1 MNNTPRTTPVR
12 SARKSR
18 LAPFLVCL
26 ITALGLPVH
35 AAVSLPDVPMQ
46 TNNGVPPNLWFIL
59 DDSGS
64 MAWDFMPGAFNSG
77 GVPATTPVAI
87 QLQTYTRNTIYYN
100 PTEIYRP
107 WQQADGSY
115 MADTPY
121 NAAFNSNDFANT
133 PINLGGAVRTFF
145 VPLPTITNFADA
157 RQYTRYRFQTDGTA
171 QSCVWNAVA
180 NAHSTCVNNV
190 TTFTWPGPIVR
201 TLAQEKQNF
210 ANWYSYHR
218 TRMKVAKAG
227 ASYAFNDPSIFNNEN
242 DYRVGFTTIWQRNE
256 FRIPVGNNNG
266 LFRGNN
272 AGENRRVWF
281 DRLFGAAG
289 SNGTPLLPAL
299 TRAGEYFKETG
310 ANGPWG
316 PQTNGSQYEC
326 RQNFSILTTDGFWN
340 SGNGT
345 VGNSDNANGAVITR
359 PNAASYQYTPADPFR
374 DNWSNTLADIAMA
387 YWKADLRPEAQMVN
401 SVPSSSANPAFWQ
414 HMVTFGISIGLSGNL
429 NVADTL
435 TRVRNGQSVAWPNP
449 IDNEDNDRIDDLLHA
464 SVNGHGTFVSAS
476 DPSEFAAG
484 LGNALRAIAE
494 RRGSG
499 SNAAVTGSSTSAGTK
514 LFQAK
519 FFSSKWYGEM
529 QAFNITSSGVD
540 TTAPVWTASIP
551 AYTSRTIRT
560 HNGTSGAIFPTTA
573 QTAAL
578 TADVANYIRG
588 DRSKELPGA
597 TAVFRNR
604 SSLLGSIVNSSP
616 VYVKTDDTV
625 ETVYV
630 GANDGMLH
638 AFNATN
644 GVERFAYVPRGID
657 LADLREYSDPAY
669 GHRFFVDGAIITSTK
684 RELASRTV
692 LVGALGRGGKGLY
705 ALDVTDPTAFT
716 NAKVLWDKDGSFDTE
731 MGQILGKPVIA
742 KLNDGSTA
750 VLVPNGLNSATE
762 RAVLFVLDLE
772 TGVKIAEIDTGVG
785 SATATNGL
793 SSPRGWDEDGNGT
806 VDFVYAGDFRGNLW
820 KFDLTSTNRSLWNVA
835 NGRALYTPATAG
847 AQPVTGGVTIAVD
860 PATDKRWVFFGTG
873 RLLTTTDLTDTALQ
887 VWNGVIDD
895 PTATSSTTR
904 AGMTARNIAYFDAAT
919 KGRAF
924 EPNSALP
931 AGSKGWYIDLDLPP
945 GNTREGERMIG
956 DQQVIKNVLI
966 ASSIIPS
973 TENPCRGGRGYVNAL
988 DAFTGTSLATGFFGS
1003 YDGNGV
1009 FVPATVGP
1017 GTPLGSVNH
1026 NVGLITESVI
1036 VGNQYFVNG
1045 NDDLAKG
1052 DVDENLV
1059 GGRISW
1065 REIIQR

>member
-1 MNNTPRTTPVR
+1 MNNIPRPISSR
-12 SARKSR
+12 NARKSR
-18 LAPFLVCL
+18 LAPFLLCL
-26 ITALGLPVH
+26 ATILGLPVH

-64 MAWDFMPGAFNSG
+64 MGSDFMPDNVPDTTTIRIETQAF
-77 GVPATTPVAI
+77 
-87 QLQTYTRNTIYYN
+87 TRNTVYYN
-100 PTEIYRP
+100 PSVTYQP
-107 WQQADGSY
+107 WQLSDGSF

-121 NAAFNSNDFANT
+121 NAAFDDTNFATT
-133 PINLGGAVRTFF
+133 PINLGGAVRTFY
-145 VPLPTITNFADA
+145 VPLPAANPADG

-171 QSCVWNAVA
+171 QSCVWNTVA
-180 NAHSTCVNNV
+180 NAYTTCINNV
-190 TTFTWPGPIVR
+190 AAFTWPGPVVR
-201 TLAQEKQNF
+201 TLAQEKANF

-227 ASYAFNDPSIFNNEN
+227 ASYAFNDPSIFNAEN

-256 FRIPVGNNNG
+256 LRIPVGNNNG

-281 DRLFGAAG
+281 DRLFGAAASG
-289 SNGTPLLPAL
+289 TTPLIPAL
-299 TRAGEYFKETG
+299 TRAGQYFEETG
-310 ANGPWG
+310 NGGPWG
-316 PQTNGSQYEC
+316 PQNNGSQYEC

-340 SGNGT
+340 NGAT
-345 VGNSDNANGAVITR
+345 GVGNTDNASGTVITR
-359 PNAASYQYTPADPFR
+359 PNAASYQYVPADPFR
-374 DNWSNTLADIAMA
+374 DGWTNTLADVAMH
-387 YWKADLRPEAQMVN
+387 YWKRDLRPEVQMVN
-401 SVPSSSANPAFWQ
+401 SVPVSSANPAFWQ
-414 HMVTFGISIGLSGNL
+414 HMVTFGISIGLAGTL
-429 NVADTL
+429 DVADTNN
-435 TRVRNGQSVAWPNP
+435 RVRTGQAVAWPNP
-449 IDNEDNDRIDDLLHA
+449 MDVEDLERIDDLFHA
-464 SVNGHGTFVSAS
+464 AVNGRGSFVSAGN
-476 DPSEFAAG
+476 PAEFANG

-551 AYTSRTIRT
+551 AYTSRNIRT
-560 HNGTSGAIFPTTA
+560 HNGTAGALFPTA
-573 QTAAL
+573 LQTTAL
-578 TADVANYIRG
+578 TTDVANYIRG
-588 DRSKELPGA
+588 DRSKELPAALG
-597 TAVFRNR
+597 VFRNR
-604 SSLLGSIVNSSP
+604 TSLLGSIVNSSP
-616 VYVKTDDTV
+616 VYVKTDATV
-625 ETVYV
+625 DTVYV

-638 AFNATN
+638 AFDASN

-657 LADLREYSDPAY
+657 LADLKEYSDPAY
-669 GHRFFVDGAIITSTK
+669 GHRFFVDGSIITSTK

-705 ALDVTDPTAFT
+705 ALDVTDPTSFS
-716 NAKVLWDKDGSFDTE
+716 NSQVLWDKDGTFDSE

-742 KLNDGSTA
+742 KLNDGTTA
-750 VLVPNGLNSATE
+750 VLVPNGLNSSTE

-785 SATATNGL
+785 SAAATNGL

-806 VDFVYAGDFRGNLW
+806 VDYAYAGDFRGNLW

-835 NGRALYTPATAG
+835 NGRALYTPAVAG
-847 AQPVTGGVTIAVD
+847 TQPVTGGVTIAVD

-873 RLLTTTDLTDTALQ
+873 RLLTTTDLTDTSLQ
-887 VWNGVIDD
+887 TWNGVIDD
-895 PTATSSTTR
+895 PTATASVTR
-904 AGMTARNIAYFDAAT
+904 AGMTGRNIAYFDAAT

-924 EPNSALP
+924 EPNTALP

-945 GNTREGERMIG
+945 SNTREGERMIG

-973 TENPCRGGRGYVNAL
+973 TDNPCRGGRGYVNAL

-1009 FVPATVGP
+1009 FVPATIGP

-1036 VGNQYFVNG
+1036 VGDQYFVNG

-1052 DVDENLV
+1052 DVDEKLI